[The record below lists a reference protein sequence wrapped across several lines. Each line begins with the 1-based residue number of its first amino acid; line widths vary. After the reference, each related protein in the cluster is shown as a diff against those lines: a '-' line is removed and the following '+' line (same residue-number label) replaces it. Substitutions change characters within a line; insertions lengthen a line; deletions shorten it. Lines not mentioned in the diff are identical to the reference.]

1 MHPVPDLGYVDF
13 RILYA
18 GTVLPNSDLRIEE
31 TSLGNARLA
40 TLYVMPNVR
49 PLPACDEDGEDDDD
63 EEDEDADGDEEDEE
77 DNDGNEGGA
86 DKGSSGGG
94 GGCAGGGAASGG
106 GMGGNGGNGSAEGG
120 RAGQVDDGAFGVLNR
135 IKVKSTA
142 GHEFTIN
149 NTSLRTTSCALYESI
164 AERCGMSADALGVLH
179 SGRELP
185 NDDSELRTTTLGG
198 SHIDKRDELHLT
210 VLIRT
215 NGRDWEG
222 DGYKGSGST
231 DNSHADTAH
240 GHKRLRTAPPP
251 SAPPSPPAV
260 SSGQAHADSWHRRRP
275 RRPLD
280 RERLAPGMPDTGG
293 GRRCR

>member
-86 DKGSSGGG
+86 GKGSSGGG
-94 GGCAGGGAASGG
+94 GTGKGGGGAGGGAASGG

-215 NGRDWEG
+215 NGRDWE
-222 DGYKGSGST
+222 
-231 DNSHADTAH
+231 A
-240 GHKRLRTAPPP
+240 
-251 SAPPSPPAV
+251 
-260 SSGQAHADSWHRRRP
+260 
-275 RRPLD
+275 
-280 RERLAPGMPDTGG
+280 
-293 GRRCR
+293 

>member
-1 MHPVPDLGYVDF
+1 MGYVDF

-215 NGRDWEG
+215 NGRDWE
-222 DGYKGSGST
+222 
-231 DNSHADTAH
+231 A
-240 GHKRLRTAPPP
+240 
-251 SAPPSPPAV
+251 
-260 SSGQAHADSWHRRRP
+260 
-275 RRPLD
+275 
-280 RERLAPGMPDTGG
+280 
-293 GRRCR
+293 